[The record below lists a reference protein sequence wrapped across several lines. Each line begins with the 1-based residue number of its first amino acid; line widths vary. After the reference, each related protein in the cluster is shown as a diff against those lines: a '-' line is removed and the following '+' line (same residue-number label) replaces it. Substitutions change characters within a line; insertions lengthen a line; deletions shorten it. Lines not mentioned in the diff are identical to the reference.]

1 MLLRHLVINRYVEAL
16 QKEPKLIAL
25 LEDAGGALM
34 AAARTAKTDREKL
47 EKLDLEQLADIITA
61 IKLLTNADYRD
72 AITAKEVGIDPNN
85 AQQLLKM
92 LDTIPSDP
100 TKALPSKTM
109 EFVKA
114 VAAMSKS
121 MRAKELESLK
131 KLLSASQSER
141 EKAHTELGKLGSQVA
156 AALEKLKAKAGE

>member
-16 QKEPKLIAL
+16 QTEPRVLAL

-47 EKLDLEQLADIITA
+47 EKLDLEQLADIITT
-61 IKLLTNADYRD
+61 IKLLTNADYRN
-72 AITAKEVGIDPNN
+72 AITAREVGIDPNN

-100 TKALPSKTM
+100 TKALPAKTM
-109 EFVKA
+109 EFVKS
-114 VAAMSKS
+114 VALMSKS
-121 MRAKELESLK
+121 IRAKELDSLK
-131 KLLSASQSER
+131 KLLSPSQPER
-141 EKAHTELGKLGSQVA
+141 EKAHSELGKLASQVA
-156 AALEKLKAKAGE
+156 SALERLKAKAGE